1 MYSLVTEEEGLLGWG
16 RTLQCILVAAILEG
30 ERPGNKAMK
39 TTHTQSVELAERV
52 LGLVMKACMD
62 ESVEL

>member
-1 MYSLVTEEEGLLGWG
+1 
-16 RTLQCILVAAILEG
+16 
-30 ERPGNKAMK
+30 MK